1 MYNLFLEEKRKKV
14 KEDLDKK
21 EREIKKYKAKFKS
34 KKKYIKSFFN

>member
-34 KKKYIKSFFN
+34 KKN

>member
-34 KKKYIKSFFN
+34 KKKYIKLFFN